1 MSQITKEQNEE
12 AARLRKDRSDLP
24 ELEYFLDLAGDL
36 YDRRARELSDN
47 ASEMVPVGTLCHFVP
62 EELVRAAG
70 AVPIRL
76 CGGSHAAA
84 KMVDHLLPGRF
95 CPLVKATWGWS
106 MARDDLWE
114 DLKAIIVPT
123 TCDAKLKL
131 GELLA
136 QDRPVWQ
143 LEVPATT
150 ETPQSRRLWLD
161 SLIHLRQKLE
171 GLTGQKMTAARL
183 KKAVD
188 FTDAKREVIRELYRL
203 SLEPYPPLWGREIL
217 LVASLSFMDD
227 PDRWLTQART
237 LLAAAKA
244 RNDRKA
250 TPCQRPRLLLTGLPT
265 AWPYFKLPRLMERS
279 GGRMVV
285 DEVCFGTKTMWD
297 AIGPVSGG
305 VVTQL
310 SRIANG
316 YLAHACACFSPNL
329 GRIAKLRQFIREF
342 KVEGVVYTTLPGCQV
357 YGMETPRIK
366 QAFEEDGMPLLIIES
381 DYGQEDWGPLSI
393 RMEAF
398 LELVEGRREEDE
410 LF

>member
-1 MSQITKEQNEE
+1 MSQITEELREE
-12 AARLRKDRSDLP
+12 ADRLNQDRSDLP
-24 ELEYFLDLAGDL
+24 ELDYFLELAGNL
-36 YDRRARELSDN
+36 NARRARELAE
-47 ASEMVPVGTLCHFVP
+47 ASEEAVPVGTLCHFVP

-70 AVPIRL
+70 AVPFRL
-76 CGGSHAAA
+76 CGGSHAAS

-106 MARDDLWE
+106 MTKDDLWE
-114 DLKAIIVPT
+114 RLQAIISPT

-136 QDRPVWQ
+136 QDRPVWM

-150 ETPQSRRLWLD
+150 ETPQSRRLWFD
-161 SLIHLRQKLE
+161 SLQHLRRKLE
-171 GLTGQKMTAARL
+171 GLTGQKVTAARL
-183 KKAVD
+183 KEAVEAAD
-188 FTDAKREVIRELYRL
+188 SKREVIRGLYRL
-203 SLEPYPPLWGREIL
+203 SLEPDPPLWGREIL

-227 PDRWLTQART
+227 PERWLTQAHA
-237 LLAAAKA
+237 LLEAARSKV
-244 RNDRKA
+244 DRSA
-250 TPCQRPRLLLTGLPT
+250 TPCRRPRLLLTGLPT
-265 AWPYFKLPRLMERS
+265 AWPYFKLPRLMES
-279 GGRMVV
+279 VGGRMVV

-305 VVTQL
+305 VTAQL

-329 GRIAKLRQFIREF
+329 GRLAKLRQYIREF
-342 KVEGVVYTTLPGCQV
+342 NVEGVVYTTLPGCQV

-366 QAFEEDGMPLLIIES
+366 QALEDDGMPMLIIES

-398 LELVEGRREEDE
+398 LELVEGRREGDD

>member
-1 MSQITKEQNEE
+1 MSQITEELREE
-12 AARLRKDRSDLP
+12 ADRLNQDRSDLP
-24 ELEYFLDLAGDL
+24 ELDYFLELAGNL
-36 YDRRARELSDN
+36 NARRARELAE
-47 ASEMVPVGTLCHFVP
+47 ASEEAVPVGTLCHFVP

-70 AVPIRL
+70 AVPFRL
-76 CGGSHAAA
+76 CGGSHAAS

-106 MARDDLWE
+106 MTKDDLWE
-114 DLKAIIVPT
+114 RLQAIISPT

-136 QDRPVWQ
+136 QDRPVWM

-150 ETPQSRRLWLD
+150 ETPQSRRLWFD
-161 SLIHLRQKLE
+161 SLQHLRRKLE
-171 GLTGQKMTAARL
+171 GLTGQKVTAARL
-183 KKAVD
+183 KEAVEAAD
-188 FTDAKREVIRELYRL
+188 SKREVIRGLYRL
-203 SLEPYPPLWGREIL
+203 SLEPDPPLWGREIL

-227 PDRWLTQART
+227 PERWLTQAHA
-237 LLAAAKA
+237 LLEAARSKV
-244 RNDRKA
+244 DRSA
-250 TPCQRPRLLLTGLPT
+250 TPCRRPRLLLTGLPT
-265 AWPYFKLPRLMERS
+265 AWPYFKLPRLMES
-279 GGRMVV
+279 VGGRMVV

-305 VVTQL
+305 VTAQL

-329 GRIAKLRQFIREF
+329 GRLAKLRQFIREF
-342 KVEGVVYTTLPGCQV
+342 NVEGVVYTTLPGCQV

-366 QAFEEDGMPLLIIES
+366 QTLEDDGMPMLIIES

-398 LELVEGRREEDE
+398 LELVEGRREGDD

>member
-1 MSQITKEQNEE
+1 MSQITEELREE
-12 AARLRKDRSDLP
+12 ADRLNQDRSDLP
-24 ELEYFLDLAGDL
+24 ELDYFLELAGNL
-36 YDRRARELSDN
+36 NARRARELAE
-47 ASEMVPVGTLCHFVP
+47 ASEEAVPVGTLCHFVP

-70 AVPIRL
+70 AVPFRL
-76 CGGSHAAA
+76 CGGSHAAS

-106 MARDDLWE
+106 MTKDDLWE
-114 DLKAIIVPT
+114 RLQAIISPT

-136 QDRPVWQ
+136 QDRPVWM

-150 ETPQSRRLWLD
+150 ETPQSRRLWFD
-161 SLIHLRQKLE
+161 SLQHLRRKLE
-171 GLTGQKMTAARL
+171 GLTGQKVTAARL
-183 KKAVD
+183 KEAVEAAD
-188 FTDAKREVIRELYRL
+188 SKREVIRGLYRL
-203 SLEPYPPLWGREIL
+203 SLEPDPPLWGREIL

-227 PDRWLTQART
+227 PERWLTQAHA
-237 LLAAAKA
+237 LLEAARSKV
-244 RNDRKA
+244 DRSA
-250 TPCQRPRLLLTGLPT
+250 TPCRRPRLLLTGLPT
-265 AWPYFKLPRLMERS
+265 AWPYFKLPRLMES
-279 GGRMVV
+279 VGGRMVV

-305 VVTQL
+305 VTAQL

-329 GRIAKLRQFIREF
+329 GRLAKLRQFIREF
-342 KVEGVVYTTLPGCQV
+342 NVEGVVYTTLPGCQV

-366 QAFEEDGMPLLIIES
+366 QALEDDGMPMLIIES

-398 LELVEGRREEDE
+398 LELVEGRREGDD